1 MFLDASSKDF
11 CNDED
16 VTKMYTFL
24 DRTRVLSTLVQ
35 NAYELLLVVSTDTVQ
50 MLNRTSTVRLRI
62 AFMNSR
68 NPLI

>member
-11 CNDED
+11 LNDED

-24 DRTRVLSTLVQ
+24 DRTRVLSSLVQ